1 MKKSYSF
8 FDFLGDIINS
18 VFTDSGKQSDPYNIN
33 FTNHY
38 KTLYNVD
45 EELKKEISP
54 DIKIS
59 EIVQNKRNKSLTVKF
74 DNAKI
79 EKTKKDEIVSMF
91 DSRNIQCNITKDKLN
106 DIIITKNTK
115 GVLEEREWQK

>member
-8 FDFLGDIINS
+8 FDFLADIVNS
-18 VFTDSGKQSDPYNIN
+18 VFTDTGKSSDPYNIN

-38 KTLYNVD
+38 KTLYDMDV
-45 EELKKEISP
+45 ELKKDINPDLKINEI
-54 DIKIS
+54 I
-59 EIVQNKRNKSLTVKF
+59 QNKKNKSLTIKV

-79 EKTKKDEIVSMF
+79 EKTKKDEIISIF
-91 DSRNIQCNITKDKLN
+91 DTRNIQYDITKDKLN
-106 DIIITKNTK
+106 SFTITKNTK